1 MATQVAGRF
10 ADGVWLT
17 ELAAVADPALVA
29 SVVAAGLRIPG
40 QPGAP
45 AAEALVQLLARRQL
59 LLVLDNCDQVIGAAA
74 ELCTE
79 LLAACDD
86 VRVLATS
93 REPLAVAGEAAFRLA
108 PPAAVRVVIAEDMAL
123 LREGLTR
130 LLAEAGFDVVG
141 GAADLPGLLELVNR
155 TAPDAALIDIK
166 MPPTHTDEG
175 LKAAA
180 IIRQR
185 HPGTAVLLLSSYLE
199 SRYASSLLE
208 QHPASSGYLLK
219 ERVYNSAVLADAL
232 ERVCSGQCV
241 IDPAIVSQLLG
252 RSRERGPLDEL
263 TEREREILALMAEGY
278 SNHSIC
284 SRLVISPRTV
294 ESHVR
299 SVFIKHGIA
308 ESPDSSRRVLA
319 VLAFL
324 QA

>member
-1 MATQVAGRF
+1 M
-10 ADGVWLT
+10 
-17 ELAAVADPALVA
+17 
-29 SVVAAGLRIPG
+29 RI
-40 QPGAP
+40 
-45 AAEALVQLLARRQL
+45 
-59 LLVLDNCDQVIGAAA
+59 
-74 ELCTE
+74 
-79 LLAACDD
+79 
-86 VRVLATS
+86 
-93 REPLAVAGEAAFRLA
+93 
-108 PPAAVRVVIAEDMAL
+108 VIAEDMTL

-219 ERVYNSAVLADAL
+219 ERVYDPAVLADAL
-232 ERVCSGQCV
+232 ERVCAGQCV

-252 RSRERGPLDEL
+252 RNRRADPS
-263 TEREREILALMAEGY
+263 M
-278 SNHSIC
+278 S
-284 SRLVISPRTV
+284 SP
-294 ESHVR
+294 SGSGR
-299 SVFIKHGIA
+299 S
-308 ESPDSSRRVLA
+308 SP
-319 VLAFL
+319 
-324 QA
+324 